1 MNKNENKKFHSLT
14 IRQIANR
21 RFFGNFVKFS
31 AEVFQNLFEFFFF
44 FLISLKALENELF
57 GYTLWIDASCY
68 VSNAGNSSSLSPI

>member
-14 IRQIANR
+14 MRQIVNR
-21 RFFGNFVKFS
+21 RIFGNFVKFS
-31 AEVFQNLFEFFFF
+31 VEVFQNLFEFF